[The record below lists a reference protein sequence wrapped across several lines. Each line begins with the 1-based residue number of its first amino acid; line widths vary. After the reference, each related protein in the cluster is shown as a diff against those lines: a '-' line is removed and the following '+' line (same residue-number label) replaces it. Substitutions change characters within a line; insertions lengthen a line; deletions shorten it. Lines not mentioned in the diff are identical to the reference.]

1 LINSFGEINLK
12 MASGGSA
19 YTFSAGSIPTAGGLT
34 VQLTN
39 RLINV
44 QLNEVSRKIE
54 GCSYPK
60 VLNITTP
67 NKSSNSQVGNSTR
80 RSVAPT
86 AYENLLISILY
97 VSLTHRLNDS
107 TAH

>member
-12 MASGGSA
+12 MASGGLA
-19 YTFSAGSIPTAGGLT
+19 LTFSAGSIATAGGLT
-34 VQLTN
+34 VELTN

-80 RSVAPT
+80 RSVAT